1 MYRQKQRL
9 IKPLITTAAVA
20 LLPLAAACGNE
31 KAGSGG
37 EQTGSGAVGAEQ
49 PVTDVR
55 WNIDSVTTDG
65 KTLKAEGDAH
75 LVIDKKTGKL
85 GGRLGCNHVNAKAT
99 VRDGHITLG
108 APATTRMMCD
118 ASLMKTER
126 ALLSLF
132 DGQVSYRVDQET
144 LTLTSANG
152 TSVRAVAAE

>member
-20 LLPLAAACGNE
+20 LLPLAAACGSE

-37 EQTGSGAVGAEQ
+37 EQADSGAVGAER

-55 WNIDSVTTDG
+55 WNIDSVTADGTTHQTD
-65 KTLKAEGDAH
+65 ENAH
-75 LVIDKKTGKL
+75 LTFDKKTGKV

-126 ALLSLF
+126 ALLRLF
-132 DGQVSYRVDQET
+132 DGQVSYRIDQET

-152 TSVRAVAAE
+152 TSARAVAAE

>member
-20 LLPLAAACGNE
+20 LIPLAAACGNE

-37 EQTGSGAVGAEQ
+37 EQADSGAVGAEQ

-55 WNIDSVTTDG
+55 WNIDSVTAKG
-65 KTLKAEGDAH
+65 KTHKTDSNAH
-75 LVIDKKTGKL
+75 LTFDKKTGKV

-108 APATTRMMCD
+108 TPATTRMMCD
-118 ASLMKTER
+118 ASLMETER

-132 DGQVSYRVDQET
+132 DGKVGYRVDQET
-144 LTLTSANG
+144 LTLTSTNG